1 MTWHL
6 KNRDV
11 EKWLIEL
18 CPDLLERIKEGIDD
32 KRPDDPCI
40 SLSFNR
46 TRRDK
51 CKHIYISTLWIWLD
65 ELEEVSDYNP
75 NAWNDYPKVTPPE
88 GVPMSV
94 ESVYG
99 QYAYRECAIFDHGI
113 WKTERD
119 GKPTEFLLIGQVKR
133 FRPWGY

>member
-6 KNRDV
+6 KDR
-11 EKWLIEL
+11 
-18 CPDLLERIKEGIDD
+18 
-32 KRPDDPCI
+32 
-40 SLSFNR
+40 
-46 TRRDK
+46 
-51 CKHIYISTLWIWLD
+51 
-65 ELEEVSDYNP
+65 ELEKKLQDISKGRFLTNLRQHDDEIFVSFWGKIVCIDNGIEGLCRKFNHEIYLSIDEVEDVADYNP

-99 QYAYRECAIFDHGI
+99 QCAYRECAIFDHGF